1 MKKPEAY
8 LGAETCK
15 WTIDGLDDLTKVH
28 WVMSSDLYVK
38 RAVTEVERE
47 LSEIDMQLVTTVST
61 PMSQGYR
68 AELEVTPELDAKRAN
83 YYQGL
88 IGVLRWICELGRI
101 DIIVDVAMPVSYT
114 HLTLPTNREV

>member
-1 MKKPEAY
+1 MARMIRPK
-8 LGAETCK
+8 C
-15 WTIDGLDDLTKVH
+15 DG

-47 LSEIDMQLVTTVST
+47 LSDIDMQLVTTVST

-68 AELEVTPELDAKRAN
+68 AELEVTPELDVKHAN

-88 IGVLRWICELGRI
+88 IGVLR
-101 DIIVDVAMPVSYT
+101 
-114 HLTLPTNREV
+114 